1 MTDKTLSEKIWGFD
15 YKTLTYKGMTDV
27 TLDIVKVIISLLLI
41 WNYPIAFSSASSSGG
56 VNVSPLMWI
65 GTVLLLALMYYILFP
80 AFSRIFVGG
89 YQHWT
94 NVEEGE
100 QKNVSTSSYKKV

>member
-41 WNYPIAFSSASSSGG
+41 WNYPIAFSSAATSKNQRYLLMVICGAHFSEIISERGCAGVVNLQKMLVRISIKSG
-56 VNVSPLMWI
+56 
-65 GTVLLLALMYYILFP
+65 
-80 AFSRIFVGG
+80 
-89 YQHWT
+89 
-94 NVEEGE
+94 
-100 QKNVSTSSYKKV
+100 